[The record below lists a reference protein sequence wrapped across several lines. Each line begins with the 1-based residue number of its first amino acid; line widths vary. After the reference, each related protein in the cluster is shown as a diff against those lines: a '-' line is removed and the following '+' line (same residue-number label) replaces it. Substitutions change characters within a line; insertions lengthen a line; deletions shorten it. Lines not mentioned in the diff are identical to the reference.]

1 MLKNNFDKA
10 MDYIDANIEK
20 KIDDIKKGLVDDIRF
35 NSNQF
40 HYCLKILTNESLYDY
55 IVARKLYYVSQ
66 DLIETPEKK
75 ICDIA
80 QDFGFSEQSALNRM
94 IKTYY
99 GCTPNDIRNGKVRI
113 SNDKYSLSDLVQ
125 KNNDSR
131 IDSIMERLEHNG
143 YITGFNLDYLEEIY
157 GLAEEF
163 CFGID
168 TVYQI
173 VELAE
178 RIDVPAASLMEACF
192 DLRIEK
198 EDSHIGDWDSLSE
211 QDKVA
216 IELGIK
222 SEEELE
228 KICEYYQCKYYDLD
242 EWMVE
247 KYYENKAEGI

>member
-10 MDYIDANIEK
+10 MDYIDANIDK
-20 KIDDIKKGLVDDIRF
+20 KIEEIKKGLVDDIRF

-66 DLIETPEKK
+66 DLIENPEKK

-131 IDSIMERLEHNG
+131 IDSIMERLEHDG
-143 YITGFNLDYLEEIY
+143 YVTSFNLDYLEEIY
-157 GLAEEF
+157 YLAEEF
-163 CFGID
+163 CFSTD
-168 TVYQI
+168 TAYQI
-173 VELAE
+173 AELAE
-178 RIDVPAASLMEACF
+178 RIDVPVSSLMNACF
-192 DLRIEK
+192 DLRAEHQG
-198 EDSHIGDWDSLSE
+198 SCIGDWADLSE
-211 QDKVA
+211 QDEAA

-228 KICEYYQCKYYDLD
+228 KICKYYQCKYYDLD

>member
-66 DLIETPEKK
+66 DLIVNPEKR

-99 GCTPNDIRNGKVRI
+99 GCTPNDIRNGKATI
-113 SNDKYSLSDLVQ
+113 SNDKYSLSNLVQ

-131 IDSIMERLEHNG
+131 IDSIMERLEHDG
-143 YITGFNLDYLEEIY
+143 YITSFNLDYLEEIY
-157 GLAEEF
+157 YLAEEF
-163 CFGID
+163 CFSID
-168 TVYQI
+168 TAYQI
-173 VELAE
+173 AELAE
-178 RIDVPAASLMEACF
+178 RIDVPVSNLMDACF
-192 DLRIEK
+192 NLRVEHQG
-198 EDSHIGDWDSLSE
+198 SCIGDWADLSE
-211 QDKVA
+211 QDEAA